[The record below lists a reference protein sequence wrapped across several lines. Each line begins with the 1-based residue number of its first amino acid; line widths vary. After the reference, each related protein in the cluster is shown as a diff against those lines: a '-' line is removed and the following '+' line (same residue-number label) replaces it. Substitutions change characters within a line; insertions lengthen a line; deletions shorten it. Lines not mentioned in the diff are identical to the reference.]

1 MVRFCFE
8 IQQIVFLQLVIKS
21 FDYLTK
27 IVFLPLSP
35 SVHQRDKALLA
46 AMMNDRNVWRRTV
59 DSRLR
64 SRR

>member
-8 IQQIVFLQLVIKS
+8 IQEIVFLQLEIKS

-46 AMMNDRNVWRRTV
+46 ARTPPV
-59 DSRLR
+59 GFQNTIFV
-64 SRR
+64 